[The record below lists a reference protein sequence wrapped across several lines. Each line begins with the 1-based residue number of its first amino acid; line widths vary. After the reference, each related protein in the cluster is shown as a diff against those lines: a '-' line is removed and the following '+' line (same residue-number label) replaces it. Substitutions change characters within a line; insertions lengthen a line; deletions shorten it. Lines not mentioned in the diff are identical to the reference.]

1 MGTVLGRKIP
11 PPDIH
16 IQISKIREYVIFYD
30 KRDLQNMIKVK
41 GHGMETIAWINQ
53 HRLTVDTD
61 AVGNMELEKMK
72 KLLALK
78 AQEGRCEARS
88 MECLDGR
95 AKGRKQ
101 TP

>member
-1 MGTVLGRKIP
+1 
-11 PPDIH
+11 
-16 IQISKIREYVIFYD
+16 
-30 KRDLQNMIKVK
+30 
-41 GHGMETIAWINQ
+41 
-53 HRLTVDTD
+53 
-61 AVGNMELEKMK
+61 MELEKMR

-78 AQEGRCEARS
+78 AQEGRCEAKS